1 MQNAELLWSLVIRL
15 GLGNWVNEVL
25 FRVIILKKLT
35 WKLIQ
40 SFSQPSPQAFFGSVI
55 PGRYHELWRHRE
67 ILITKLQSHSAFC
80 KIPLPFPYPFIHY
93 FVNWHEPS
101 WGIPPPR
108 PRDPRGQ
115 YHHWHDRI
123 FLIWQAPAGYEEFA
137 VGMKPIRNGEIFWM
151 NQ

>member
-25 FRVIILKKLT
+25 LRVIILKKLT

-40 SFSQPSPQAFFGSVI
+40 SFSQPSPQAFSARSFLDSTMSCDVTERSKLLNFRVI
-55 PGRYHELWRHRE
+55 RRSAKYPCRFPTLSYIISLIDMSHHGEYH
-67 ILITKLQSHSAFC
+67 
-80 KIPLPFPYPFIHY
+80 
-93 FVNWHEPS
+93 
-101 WGIPPPR
+101 PPP
-108 PRDPRGQ
+108 PDPRGQ

-137 VGMKPIRNGEIFWM
+137 VGIKPIRNGEIFWM